1 MGIRC
6 PLCSKEYDH
15 EANLRIHLRTHTGEK
30 PFKCVI
36 CGNCFNLKETL
47 NRHLR
52 THTGEKPYQCKFC
65 DKKFKHQFY
74 VRGHVEKKHPCEFII
89 EKVKKKCSKDN
100 CKSYK
105 SFYIK
110 AAKPSICDNLSEET
124 VTFDSSDQNLPKVV
138 DVQEQPQA
146 LTIPQDDSHAQIGF
160 NTLTNENTSVQIDHD
175 GITLTT
181 QYSFDKNIINKQ
193 HGASNEEIYE
203 AYEASQIMET
213 IHQSTHSIFTETP
226 NKGDQAIQ
234 DDNARLLQHVQSF
247 FQKPENQNSKDASFR
262 TQSSNQ
268 DNEIIQ
274 DCDFCREVFGSL
286 PFKDFQ
292 LNGCYLP

>member
-47 NRHLR
+47 KRHLR

-65 DKKFKHQFY
+65 DKRFKHQWY
-74 VRGHVEKKHPCEFII
+74 AQGHVKKKHPCEFII
-89 EKVKKKCSKDN
+89 EKVKKNCSKGN
-100 CKSYK
+100 YK
-105 SFYIK
+105 SFCIK
-110 AAKPSICDNLSEET
+110 AAKPSICHNPPEET
-124 VTFDSSDQNLPKVV
+124 VTFDSSDQSLPGVV

-146 LTIPQDDSHAQIGF
+146 LTIPQDDFRVQIGF
-160 NTLTNENTSVQIDHD
+160 ITLTNENTSVQIDHD
-175 GITLTT
+175 GITFTT
-181 QYSFDKNIINKQ
+181 QYSFDKNIINQ
-193 HGASNEEIYE
+193 QNDASKEENYE
-203 AYEASQIMET
+203 TSQIIET
-213 IHQSTHSIFTETP
+213 NHNSTHIFTETEE
-226 NKGDQAIQ
+226 KQEHVIQ
-234 DDNARLLQHVQSF
+234 DENARLLQHVQSF
-247 FQKPENQNSKDASFR
+247 FQKPENQYSKDSSFR

-268 DNEIIQ
+268 DNERIE

-292 LNGCYLP
+292 HNGCYLP